1 MSRGKL
7 IGPAPT
13 WKNAWQANR
22 WRVDDNLLADR
33 SLSVPGLEG
42 MEEMKRSIERF
53 LTTHVGSLAR
63 PANVLTLMLARERNQ
78 GYDSQAFQSSVRD
91 AVQDVLAQQVAA
103 GLDVVCDGEQGKA
116 SFLTYVS
123 ERLGGFEA
131 HEEEGEDLWK
141 ESRETLA
148 FPEFYEMHKHYRTGI
163 VAKAVRLVCAAPVV
177 YNGHDL
183 LQQDIANLKAASKNL
198 SPEEL
203 FMTAISPSD
212 IEGQQANEYYKTEE
226 EYLYAI
232 ADAMHEEYKAIVDA
246 GLLLQVDDPRL
257 LTYYISQPDLS
268 VDDCRRWAEL
278 RVEVLNHALR
288 DIPSDRIRFHTCY
301 GINIG
306 PRVHE
311 MNLKDIVDIMLKVNA
326 GAYSFEAGNP
336 RHEHEW
342 KVWEDIAL
350 PQDKVI
356 IPGVIS
362 HSTPL
367 VEHPELVAQRLIR
380 FANTVGKEK
389 VIGGSDCGF
398 SSFANTEPEIHP
410 TIVWSK
416 FAALAEGAKL
426 ASRELW

>member
-1 MSRGKL
+1 M
-7 IGPAPT
+7 
-13 WKNAWQANR
+13 Q
-22 WRVDDNLLADR
+22 R
-33 SLSVPGLEG
+33 STD
-42 MEEMKRSIERF
+42 RF

-63 PANVLTLMLARERNQ
+63 PGNVLELMFARER
-78 GYDSQAFQSSVRD
+78 GEEYDTAAFDS
-91 AVQDVLAQQVAA
+91 AVQEAVN
-103 GLDVVCDGEQGKA
+103 DVVNRQVQAGVDVICDGEQGKA
-116 SFLTYVS
+116 SFLTYVAQ
-123 ERLGGFEA
+123 RLGGFSPREQ
-131 HEEEGEDLWK
+131 EGEDLWQQ
-141 ESRETLA
+141 SRETLA
-148 FPEFYEMHKHYRTGI
+148 FPEFYEAHKRYRTGI
-163 VAKAVRLVCAAPVV
+163 VASPVRLVCTEPVAYTGHAA
-177 YNGHDL
+177 
-183 LQQDIANLKAASKNL
+183 LQYDIKNVKAATAGADAS
-198 SPEEL
+198 EV

-212 IEGQQANEYYKTEE
+212 VEGQQSNEYYASDE

-257 LTYYISQPDLS
+257 LTYYISRPDLT
-268 VDDCRRWAEL
+268 VEDCRRWAEL

-288 DIPSDRIRFHTCY
+288 DIPPERVRFHTCY

-311 MNLKDIVDIMLKVNA
+311 MNLKDIVDIMLRVNA

-342 KVWEDIAL
+342 KVWEEIDL
-350 PQDKVI
+350 PDGKTL

-367 VEHPELVAQRLIR
+367 VEHPELVAQRLAR
-380 FANTVGKEK
+380 FASVVGQEN

-410 TIVWSK
+410 SIVWAK
-416 FAALAEGAKL
+416 FASLAEGARL

>member
-1 MSRGKL
+1 
-7 IGPAPT
+7 
-13 WKNAWQANR
+13 
-22 WRVDDNLLADR
+22 
-33 SLSVPGLEG
+33 
-42 MEEMKRSIERF
+42 MKRSTERF
-53 LTTHVGSLAR
+53 ITTHVGSLAR
-63 PANVLTLMLARERNQ
+63 PAKLLELMLAKERQ
-78 GYDSQAFQSSVRD
+78 QPYDQDAFQSSVRN
-91 AVQDVLAQQVAA
+91 AV
-103 GLDVVCDGEQGKA
+103 GDVVSRQVKAGVDIICDGEQGKA

-123 ERLGGFEA
+123 ERLGGFESR
-131 HEEEGEDLWK
+131 EEEGEDLWK

-148 FPEFYEMHKHYRTGI
+148 FPEFYEMHKRYRAGI
-163 VAKAVRLVCAAPVV
+163 VAKPVQLVCAGPVT
-177 YNGHDL
+177 YNGHDA
-183 LQQDIANLKAASKNL
+183 LQQDIANVKAATAGVSAA
-198 SPEEL
+198 EV

-212 IEGQQANEYYKTEE
+212 VEGQQTNEYYRSDE

-232 ADAMHEEYKAIVDA
+232 ADAMHEEYKSIVDA

-257 LTYYISQPDLS
+257 LTYYISRPEAS
-268 VDDCRRWAEL
+268 VEDCRRWAEL

-288 DIPSDRIRFHTCY
+288 DIPSERIRFHTCY

-326 GAYSFEAGNP
+326 GAYSFEAANP

-342 KVWEDIAL
+342 KVWEDITL
-350 PQDKVI
+350 PEGKLL

-367 VEHPELVAQRLIR
+367 VEHPEFVAQRLIR
-380 FANTVGKEK
+380 FANTVGKEN

-410 TIVWSK
+410 TIVWTK
-416 FAALAEGAKL
+416 FESLAAGARL
-426 ASRELW
+426 ASSELW